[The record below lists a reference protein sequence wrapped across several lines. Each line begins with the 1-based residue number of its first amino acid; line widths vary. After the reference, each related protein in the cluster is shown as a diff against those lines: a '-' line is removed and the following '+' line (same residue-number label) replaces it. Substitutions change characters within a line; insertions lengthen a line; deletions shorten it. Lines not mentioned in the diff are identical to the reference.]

1 MDYKESFNAAQEA
14 FNSLAQVSDMAGAL
28 KTGLSDQNYGLV
40 KIVTSCMA
48 EKITSALRNIE
59 SIRDSELN

>member
-1 MDYKESFNAAQEA
+1 MDYKESFNVAQEA

-28 KTGLSDQNYGLV
+28 KAGLTDQNYGLV

-48 EKITSALRNIE
+48 DKITSALRSIE
-59 SIRDSELN
+59 SIRDQDVD